1 MGEKQRLF
9 TQHNINPL
17 KLLITPITQA
27 PVFMSLFIGLRGM
40 AVAPVASMKTGGML
54 WFTDLTV
61 PDAYLGLPCV
71 CTLAILTTIQLS
83 VPRGVPQDFKQMVL
97 TNCMRSGSFVFIPLG
112 LVAPSAI
119 MVYLSTNSLFTV
131 VQSKTLTL

>member
-61 PDAYLGLPCV
+61 PDASLPPYSSV
-71 CTLAILTTIQLS
+71 CRVECHKISSRWFSQTACGA
-83 VPRGVPQDFKQMVL
+83 GVL
-97 TNCMRSGSFVFIPLG
+97 CSFRWGWL
-112 LVAPSAI
+112 LR
-119 MVYLSTNSLFTV
+119 
-131 VQSKTLTL
+131 QR